1 MKNLLKVLAIL
12 GEISVIVE
20 ATKKAITKYKEIARK
35 K

>member
-1 MKNLLKVLAIL
+1 MKNLLKLFAIL

-20 ATKKAITKYKEIARK
+20 ATKKVVTKYKEIARK